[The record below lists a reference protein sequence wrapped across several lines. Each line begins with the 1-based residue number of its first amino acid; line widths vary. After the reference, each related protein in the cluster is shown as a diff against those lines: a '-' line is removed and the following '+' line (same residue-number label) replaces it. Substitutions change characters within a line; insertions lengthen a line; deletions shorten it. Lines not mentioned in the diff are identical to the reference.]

1 MKNPLHYQFSEYDCG
16 PTSMQNAISFLF
28 EREEIPPEVLR
39 NIMLYCLDC
48 YSSEGV
54 PGKSGT
60 SCAAMMFLSNWLNS
74 MGNLGI
80 LPVKSRYLS
89 GKEVYLGNESY
100 VNDALRRG
108 GAVVLR
114 LFSDEWHY
122 VLLTGEDGEHVYMFD
137 PYYDQ
142 EGYGLDD
149 IPIVE
154 NCPTRYNRIVP
165 WKYFNKIALNVYS
178 LGPYQSREAIILFN
192 KNTELTSEKT
202 IEYFI

>member
-1 MKNPLHYQFSEYDCG
+1 MRKVSVSFSKGDRHE
-16 PTSMQNAISFLF
+16 
-28 EREEIPPEVLR
+28 
-39 NIMLYCLDC
+39 
-48 YSSEGV
+48 
-54 PGKSGT
+54 KSIT
-60 SCAAMMFLSNWLNS
+60 LSVFR
-74 MGNLGI
+74 
-80 LPVKSRYLS
+80 VKSRYLS

-122 VLLTGEDGEHVYMFD
+122 VLLTGEDGEHLYMFD
-137 PYYDQ
+137 PYYAQ

-149 IPIVE
+149 IQIVE

-178 LGPYQSREAIILFN
+178 LGPYQGREAIILFN

>member
-1 MKNPLHYQFSEYDCG
+1 MLMTLSE
-16 PTSMQNAISFLF
+16 
-28 EREEIPPEVLR
+28 E
-39 NIMLYCLDC
+39 
-48 YSSEGV
+48 
-54 PGKSGT
+54 
-60 SCAAMMFLSNWLNS
+60 
-74 MGNLGI
+74 
-80 LPVKSRYLS
+80 
-89 GKEVYLGNESY
+89 
-100 VNDALRRG
+100 

-122 VLLTGEDGEHVYMFD
+122 VLLTGEEGEHVYMFD

-149 IPIVE
+149 IQIVE

-178 LGPYQSREAIILFN
+178 LGPYQGREAIILFN